1 MLDRRNLLGLGLA
14 AGTVAATGR
23 ALASIPRLRTRIPL
37 WSNGTPEPVPVGIA
51 ERLTERS
58 TDPKVRDRALTGV
71 TAPWL
76 EAFKPAKPNGAA
88 IIAIPGGGYR
98 HMAWDKEGLEIA
110 AWFAARGVSAF
121 ALAYRLPND
130 GWSGG
135 GDTPLADARRAVQ
148 VVRANAAAW
157 GIDPG
162 RIAVVG
168 FSAGGHLVANLAAQH
183 SREVYPPRDA
193 IDRVSA
199 RPDLVAPIYPAVMID
214 ALTKALPA
222 GQSLFGKAI
231 DPETA
236 ARHSPHLQA
245 RTDSAPHFL
254 VHAEDDP
261 LVGPEHSLALRAA
274 LRAKGVAVETQLHAR
289 GGHGF
294 GIRNTQGL
302 SVADWPEHLLKFGRT
317 TGWIR

>member
-1 MLDRRNLLGLGLA
+1 MLDRRDLLGLGLA
-14 AGTVAATGR
+14 AGAAAAAGPAR
-23 ALASIPRLRTRIPL
+23 AAPVGAVQRIPL
-37 WSNGTPEPVPVGIA
+37 WPNGTPEAVPAGLA

-76 EAFKPAKPNGAA
+76 AAFQPQRPNGAA
-88 IIAIPGGGYR
+88 IIAVPGGGYR

-110 AWFAARGVSAF
+110 AWFAARGIAAF

-148 VVRANAAAW
+148 LVRANAARWA
-157 GIDPG
+157 IDPA
-162 RIAVVG
+162 RVAVVG

-183 SREVYPPRDA
+183 AREVYPPRDA
-193 IDRVSA
+193 VDQLSA

-214 ALTKALPA
+214 QLSQALPA
-222 GQSLFGKAI
+222 GQSLFGRPLDA
-231 DPETA
+231 ETA

-245 RTDSAPHFL
+245 RTDTPPHFM

-261 LVGPEHSLALRAA
+261 LVGPAHSLALREA
-274 LRAKGVAVETQLHAR
+274 LRAKGVMVETHLHAR

-294 GIRNTQGL
+294 GLRHTANL
-302 SVADWPEHLLKFGRT
+302 SVKDWPEHLLAFGRT